1 MKSSFI
7 SSSAIQNAM
16 RLTIRQ
22 SQNQMV
28 KASIEATTKTYADIG
43 VSLGIDAAKSVNYAR
58 ELDRISSFKDSNSTV
73 NLRLEMSQSGL
84 ADVQKASDALVKNLT
99 ALKGSQASTA
109 ITVTLQSSSA
119 ALSQL
124 MDTGNMITGG
134 EYLFSGVNTDVPP
147 LTDRS
152 ATVEADIV
160 TALNTYASG
169 LAKPVSALTAAEI
182 DTFMTSTVE
191 PMFSA
196 AAWTDPVT
204 GWSKASNQNM
214 TSRISNSE
222 VITSST
228 NANSDGMRYLAM
240 ATVMTNA
247 LIDQGLGT
255 DAMDAVS
262 SRAIGYAAQATSG
275 LVTQQSQL
283 GLSQERVSKA
293 NDALDAQAAIIN
305 NKVVDLQGVDPAEA
319 STLVK
324 TLETQLETAY
334 TIVSKI
340 QQLSLVN
347 YL

>member
-1 MKSSFI
+1 
-7 SSSAIQNAM
+7 M

-109 ITVTLQSSSA
+109 ITVTLQSSAA

-160 TALNTYASG
+160 TALNTYATG
-169 LAKPVSALTAAEI
+169 LSKPVSALTAAEI

-196 AAWTDPVT
+196 AAWTNPAT

-247 LIDQGLGT
+247 LMRSGPWQLMPWTRFPQQRHRLCGAGDIRPR
-255 DAMDAVS
+255 DAGRAS
-262 SRAIGYAAQATSG
+262 SACRRSASRRRT
-275 LVTQQSQL
+275 T
-283 GLSQERVSKA
+283 LSMPR
-293 NDALDAQAAIIN
+293 LTIIN
-305 NKVVDLQGVDPAEA
+305 NKVVDLQGVDPARSFDPRQDLGNAARNGLHDRIEN
-319 STLVK
+319 
-324 TLETQLETAY
+324 TAAEP
-334 TIVSKI
+334 
-340 QQLSLVN
+340 Q
-347 YL
+347 